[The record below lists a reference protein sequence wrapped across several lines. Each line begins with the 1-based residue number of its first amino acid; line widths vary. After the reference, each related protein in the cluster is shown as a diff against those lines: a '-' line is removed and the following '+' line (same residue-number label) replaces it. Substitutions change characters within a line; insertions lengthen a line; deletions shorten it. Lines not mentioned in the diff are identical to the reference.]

1 MFQSLAVFTAS
12 VRSRSAL
19 WRHLQEIWK
28 VFVFEDL
35 GLWAVL
41 GMFLFL
47 FLFLMKGKWSRNW
60 VWGQGFWPLY
70 LKIQRFSHQIRI
82 WNTRQQSRLGGMRQ
96 WRRNWRGERCRERL
110 CVRNFYLAGAAEP
123 TCPALL
129 VWSCTVLHYLA
140 LPCPASLVPQP
151 TCCFFGWGPCA
162 APPPI
167 LLSCLLLSTQNHKDT
182 SNPNPNTN
190 KK

>member
-1 MFQSLAVFTAS
+1 MAKQERKNVTKMSDRFFKFILASYFLSQLFFMFQSLAVFTAS

-60 VWGQGFWPLY
+60 VWGQGF
-70 LKIQRFSHQIRI
+70 
-82 WNTRQQSRLGGMRQ
+82 
-96 WRRNWRGERCRERL
+96 
-110 CVRNFYLAGAAEP
+110 
-123 TCPALL
+123 CPALL
-129 VWSCTVLHYLA
+129 KIHDFHSNSESKTHDRQLWAISIGWDAPMEAELEGWAVLGATVRAQLLPGRSCRTY
-140 LPCPASLVPQP
+140 LPCPASLVLQ
-151 TCCFFGWGPCA
+151 CLA
-162 APPPI
+162 
-167 LLSCLLLSTQNHKDT
+167 LSCTAL
-182 SNPNPNTN
+182 PC
-190 KK
+190 